1 MSDLILE
8 KLIED
13 WDEDEKAGKRLPT
26 STGNKK
32 ENVIRT
38 HDTATVYGQ
47 EQSALQQLNQ
57 YSLTGQ
63 SAKLRQQMLADQFV
77 LKNIAIMGQ
86 WTTIYGAPNSG
97 KTLITNW
104 LLRES
109 ILSDAIDGERVY
121 YINADDN
128 YRGLVDKIELAE
140 DWGMHMIAPH
150 HNKFAV
156 NQIPELLTELGN
168 DGGARGAVVVLDTL
182 KKFTDLMDKRAASQ
196 FGIAARGFVSTG
208 GTLIA
213 LAHTNK
219 HPDGDGKAVY
229 QGTSDIV
236 DDSDCCFVIDIID
249 KDERFDATTHS
260 VEYTNIKARGDVD
273 SKLGFTYEKSSGQQ
287 YTALLDT
294 VKRLDGYCLKEI
306 KEKASIQA
314 ELDEDAAI
322 IRTILALIKDGT
334 VTKAKIIKEAH
345 EISGES
351 TARVKKVLEKR
362 TGAIYRFGHRWSQHN
377 EAHNRHVFA
386 VLPTP
391 S

>member
-1 MSDLILE
+1 
-8 KLIED
+8 
-13 WDEDEKAGKRLPT
+13 
-26 STGNKK
+26 
-32 ENVIRT
+32 
-38 HDTATVYGQ
+38 
-47 EQSALQQLNQ
+47 
-57 YSLTGQ
+57 
-63 SAKLRQQMLADQFV
+63 
-77 LKNIAIMGQ
+77 
-86 WTTIYGAPNSG
+86 
-97 KTLITNW
+97 
-104 LLRES
+104 
-109 ILSDAIDGERVY
+109 
-121 YINADDN
+121 
-128 YRGLVDKIELAE
+128 
-140 DWGMHMIAPH
+140 
-150 HNKFAV
+150 
-156 NQIPELLTELGN
+156 
-168 DGGARGAVVVLDTL
+168 
-182 KKFTDLMDKRAASQ
+182 MDKRAASQ
-196 FGIAARGFVSTG
+196 FGIAARGFVSAG

-219 HPDGDGKAVY
+219 HVGADGKAIY
-229 QGTSDIV
+229 SGTSDIV
-236 DDSDCCFVIDIID
+236 DDSDCCFIID
-249 KDERFDATTHS
+249 KISVDERFDATTHS
-260 VEYTNIKARGDVD
+260 VEFTNIKARGDVD